1 MYTHGYI
8 TRMVGRAEAALYFT
22 RLLQIDELR
31 LRPELLASWGVFF
44 TVYPAVQH
52 VQPSTVIANRP
63 AWLLDCVFR
72 NYGPVVPQK
81 IWTAGDSERFCNV
94 PLNMP
99 IFFLHSELGIPGLR
113 VARGTVGNPTGLM
126 NGRALAPVG
135 NGCWASIRI
144 NVSLFLQAAHRV
156 AVV

>member
-1 MYTHGYI
+1 
-8 TRMVGRAEAALYFT
+8 
-22 RLLQIDELR
+22 
-31 LRPELLASWGVFF
+31 
-44 TVYPAVQH
+44 
-52 VQPSTVIANRP
+52 
-63 AWLLDCVFR
+63 
-72 NYGPVVPQK
+72 
-81 IWTAGDSERFCNV
+81 
-94 PLNMP
+94 LNMP